1 MLTEKSKKIYLKNIK
16 SSINNIEK
24 YIPGE
29 SDNKK
34 NVKLSSNESP
44 FLIPKKIRD
53 KAIKYIE
60 TSNQYPD
67 GDSLILK
74 KSISKKFK
82 INPNQIICGNG
93 SDDIL
98 SLIGLAFTQ
107 ENCEVICSQYSFLY
121 YPIIAHSVG
130 AKVVFA
136 KTKELNVSP
145 NNIIKKINQ
154 NTKIIFIANPNN
166 PTGLILYKNELIDM
180 LKKIP
185 KDIIVVIDGA
195 YAEFVLDKNFSDGLD
210 LVKTFP
216 NIIITR
222 TFSKVFAMAG
232 FRIGWG
238 YSSKE
243 IIETLEKIRGPFN
256 VNIFAQVSAS
266 LILKDKYFLNKS
278 ISHNL
283 KWRAWLIEKING
295 LGLKTFD
302 SFTNFILVKN
312 ELQKISAKKIVL
324 ELKKKGVYVRD
335 LSNYGLKNYFR
346 ISIGK
351 ENELRKLIKDLKSIL
366 KKYEKR

>member
-16 SSINNIEK
+16 SSINKIAK
-24 YIPGE
+24 YVPGE

-53 KAIKYIE
+53 KASKNTQ

-74 KSISKKFK
+74 RSISKKFK
-82 INPNQIICGNG
+82 IEPNQIICGNG

-98 SLIGLAFTQ
+98 SLIGLAFAQ
-107 ENCEVICSQYSFLY
+107 ENCEVICSQHSFLY
-121 YPIIAHSVG
+121 YPIIAYSVG
-130 AKVVFA
+130 AKVIFA
-136 KTKELNVSP
+136 KTKKLNISP
-145 NNIIKKINQ
+145 ENILKKINK

-166 PTGLILYKNELIDM
+166 PTGFVLYRDELIKM
-180 LKKIP
+180 LKKVP
-185 KDIIVVIDGA
+185 KNIIVVIDGA
-195 YAEFVLDKNFSDGLD
+195 YAEFVLDKSFSDGLD
-210 LVKTFP
+210 LVKKFP

-243 IIETLEKIRGPFN
+243 IIEILEKIRGPFN
-256 VNIFAQVSAS
+256 VNTFAQVSAS
-266 LILKDKYFLNKS
+266 LILKDKNFLNKS
-278 ISHNL
+278 ISHNT
-283 KWRAWLIEKING
+283 KWKKWLIDQING
-295 LGLKTFD
+295 VGLKAFD

-312 ELQKISAKKIVL
+312 QLQKISTKEIISG
-324 ELKKKGVYVRD
+324 LKKKRVYVRD
-335 LSNYGLKNYFR
+335 LDNYGLKNYFR

-351 ENELRKLIKDLKSIL
+351 ESELRKLMKDLKSIL
-366 KKYEKR
+366 KKNEKQ